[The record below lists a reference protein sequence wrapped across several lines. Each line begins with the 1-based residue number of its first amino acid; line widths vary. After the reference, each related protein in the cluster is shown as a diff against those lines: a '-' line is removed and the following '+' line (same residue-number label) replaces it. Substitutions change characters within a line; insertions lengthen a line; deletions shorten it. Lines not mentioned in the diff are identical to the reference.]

1 MKDNLETRQF
11 HKLFSDIKDD
21 VRQNGSHV
29 EQCWLSYID
38 MVDVLLNTL
47 YAVRTG
53 SWCLL
58 LECIREIAVYA
69 FSIGLRTLFFF
80 RKNGR
85 NSN

>member
-1 MKDNLETRQF
+1 
-11 HKLFSDIKDD
+11 
-21 VRQNGSHV
+21 
-29 EQCWLSYID
+29 

-69 FSIGLRTLFFF
+69 FARDNYDYARYFTPFLAEMLVYTEFQ
-80 RKNGR
+80 NG
-85 NSN
+85 NFAVQLSDVKGSVTP